1 MLNADVRSRN
11 ENVINSLRSD
21 DPMISKEAQEGVND
35 YLRLRAREDG
45 FARRIQPPIPV
56 TPADLDRQVDTV
68 KPVIVKDVEPDTPA
82 AYGVPFGAVPMNHY
96 IDAPRY
102 RVMFDRVMSHRFIAD
117 VANLLTYDMDIRQ
130 IFNDLMLKDI
140 LAEEDRKYMA
150 VVNTVVGPQYEG
162 TNTNNQAVVNPR
174 VDEVGAVGN
183 ITVGPM
189 SRASLAHSMKGLPST
204 NRHLNPAVG
213 LINNITIW
221 DIVAL
226 DRTEI
231 GGDLAEE
238 LFRNGFAE
246 RQVMGLRW
254 FITIKTDLVP
264 TNVVYHFAAPKQL
277 GDFYTFEDVTVSTKH
292 ENYLWE
298 MFCYEMIGATVKNS
312 GGCCRSEFINPASV
326 EWDDIA

>member
-1 MLNADVRSRN
+1 MINPEVRAMN
-11 ENVINSLRSD
+11 EAVIKGLTSD
-21 DPMISKEAQEGVND
+21 DRGLQKQATNGVND
-35 YLRLRAREDG
+35 YLRIRAREDG

-82 AYGVPFGAVPMNHY
+82 AYTVPFGAVPFNHY

-102 RVMFDRVMSHRFIAD
+102 RVMFDRIMSHRFTAD

-140 LAEEDRKYMA
+140 LAEEDRKYM
-150 VVNTVVGPQYEG
+150 VVVDTVVGPQDEDDPGVSTRYAEVNAIGSVTTG
-162 TNTNNQAVVNPR
+162 TLDRT
-174 VDEVGAVGN
+174 
-183 ITVGPM
+183 T
-189 SRASLAHSMKGLPST
+189 LAFAMKGLPST
-204 NRHLNPAVG
+204 DRHLNPAVG

-221 DIVAL
+221 DVVAL

-238 LFRNGFAE
+238 MFVNGFTE
-246 RQVMGLRW
+246 REIMGLRW
-254 FITIKTDLVP
+254 YITIKTDLVP
-264 TNVVYHFAAPKQL
+264 SDVIYYFAAPKFL

-292 ENYLWE
+292 ENFLFE
-298 MFCYEMIGATVKNS
+298 MFAYEMIGATVKNS
-312 GGCCRSEFINPASV
+312 GACARVEFGGTPGPSGGNTWV
-326 EWDDIA
+326 

>member
-1 MLNADVRSRN
+1 MLNHEVRQRN
-11 ENVINSLRSD
+11 ENVINGLQSK
-21 DPMISKEAQEGVND
+21 DPYVLQKAASGVND

-45 FARRIQPPIPV
+45 FTRRIQPPIPV

-68 KPVIVKDVEPDTPA
+68 KPVIVKDVEPDTPP
-82 AYGVPFGAVPMNHY
+82 AYSVPFGNVPMNHY

-102 RVMFDRVMSHRFIAD
+102 RVMFDRIMSHRFIAD

-150 VVNTVVGPQYEG
+150 VVNTVVGPQ
-162 TNTNNQAVVNPR
+162 NTASAAANPR
-174 VDEVGAVGN
+174 VAEVGAQGN
-183 ITVGPM
+183 CTVGPM
-189 SRASLAHSMKGLPST
+189 SRDSLSHGMKALPST
-204 NRHLNPAVG
+204 NRHLNAAVG

-226 DRTEI
+226 DRIEI

-238 LFRNGFAE
+238 MFRNGFAE
-246 RQVMGLRW
+246 RQIMGLRW

-264 TNVVYHFAAPKQL
+264 ENVIYYFTAPDQL
-277 GDFYTFEDVTVSTKH
+277 GDFYTFEDVTCSTKH
-292 ENYLWE
+292 ENFLFE
-298 MFCYEMIGATVKNS
+298 MFCYEMIGATLKNS
-312 GGCCRSEFINPASV
+312 GGVARAEFINPV
-326 EWDDIA
+326 TEWSDIAP